1 MSAETVEPPPLGHG
15 RGVSPGWRQAF
26 LARLREPVPPRL
38 VLPTLVIVLALA
50 ALLVLGSR
58 SSGAAGGVIV
68 DHALVD
74 DAPTLTLREAETCR
88 PATLSDRM
96 PGPECQWETAPL
108 AKLWPSRRAGPPQYD
123 VWYKLHFH
131 LDAVPARG
139 LAMYVVAF
147 NRTGRLFVNGRY
159 AHEFGAMTEPL
170 PLNWNRS
177 QYAFMPAAL
186 LRAGDNE
193 IDIQQRAYSWDRA
206 WLAPVQLGPEA
217 AMADTWHKRVFWQN
231 ELVRILGVSA
241 ATIGLFMLAVWLG
254 RRSEAMYFWF
264 ACVSLLWSVISI
276 DYFTAVP
283 PLPALQWEHCMEA
296 AQVLRGVLMFMFT
309 LRYCGKRWPVAE
321 LLAWGYF
328 ALGAAAMLS
337 DALWAGYV
345 ILLWYLGTLV
355 FAFVYFI
362 MLVRQG
368 LRNSLLQGVMLAVAG
383 ATQLG
388 LSVYDLVLLSAGTWT
403 DRVYLTH
410 FSAPLFVGVVGTILI
425 QRFVESLN
433 AYERLAA
440 VLEQRV
446 SEKAAELERNYE
458 QLSEARRNQALTM
471 ERGRIMSEMHDGIG
485 SQLTLAL
492 SLVRRMDREANP
504 GGPSVDGQVATV
516 LRESIEDLQLIIDSL
531 EPVENDLLTVL
542 GTLRYR
548 LQDRLGKGGID
559 LQWNVV
565 DLPPLPMLTP
575 HSVLSILRVVQEAF
589 ANCLKHSGAT
599 RITVTT
605 GLVGEPGQDE
615 KARIAITDNG
625 RGIDGTRVG
634 RGLENMRRRASTL
647 GGALQIT
654 SRPGCTEVLLVFP
667 TLRTPEQAQGFPP
680 KG

>member
-1 MSAETVEPPPLGHG
+1 MILAWG
-15 RGVSPGWRQAF
+15 RAVLAWLRAPVSN
-26 LARLREPVPPRL
+26 RL
-38 VLPTLVIVLALA
+38 VVPTLVIAFALA
-50 ALLVLGSR
+50 AWVALGGAQSR
-58 SSGAAGGVIV
+58 APSSATATDSGA
-68 DHALVD
+68 D
-74 DAPTLTLREAETCR
+74 DAPSLTIREAETCR
-88 PATLSDRM
+88 PPVMSDKL
-96 PGPECQWETAPL
+96 PGAECGWQTTPL
-108 AKLWPSRRAGPPQYD
+108 AKMWSSRRGDQPQYD
-123 VWYKLHFH
+123 AWYKLHFH
-131 LDAVPARG
+131 LDTVPAHG
-139 LAMYVVAF
+139 VALYVVAF
-147 NRTGRLFVNGRY
+147 NRTGRLFVNGQYVRQ
-159 AHEFGAMTEPL
+159 FGSMTEPL

-177 QYAFMPAAL
+177 QYAFMPAGL

-193 IDIQQRAYSWDRA
+193 IEIQQRAYSWDQA
-206 WLAPVQLGPEA
+206 WLAPVQLGPEGKLLR
-217 AMADTWHKRVFWQN
+217 TWQQRVFWQN
-231 ELVRILGVSA
+231 ELVRILGVST
-241 ATIGLFMLAVWLG
+241 ATIGLFLLGVWLG
-254 RRSEAMYFWF
+254 RRSHAMYFWF
-264 ACVSLLWSVISI
+264 ACVSLLWAVISL
-276 DYFTAVP
+276 DYFVPTP
-283 PLPALQWEHCMEA
+283 PLPALVWERCMEA

-321 LLAWGYF
+321 SIAWGYLV
-328 ALGAAAMLS
+328 LGAFAMFIN
-337 DALWAGYV
+337 ALPGYAV
-345 ILLWYLGTLV
+345 VLWYLGTLL
-355 FAFVYFI
+355 FSFVYFI

-368 LRNSLLQGVMLAVAG
+368 LRNSLLEGTMLAVAG

-388 LSVYDLVLLSAGTWT
+388 LSVYDLQLYSSYTWT

-458 QLSEARRNQALTM
+458 QLMEARRNQALTA

-504 GGPSVDGQVATV
+504 QAAPADGQVATV

-548 LQDRLGKGGID
+548 LQDRLGKGGIE
-559 LQWNVV
+559 LQWNVI
-565 DLPPLPMLTP
+565 DLPPLPVLTP
-575 HSVLSILRVVQEAF
+575 HSVLSILRIVQEAF

-605 GLVGEPGQDE
+605 GLTGEPGQDE
-615 KARIAITDNG
+615 KAHIAVIDNG

-634 RGLENMRRRASTL
+634 RGLDNMRRRAAAL
-647 GGALQIT
+647 GGTLHIN
-654 SRPGCTEVLLVFP
+654 SGPGGAEVVLVFP
-667 TLRTPEQAQGFPP
+667 TLR
-680 KG
+680 